1 MARKKLSKEKSLQR
15 TKFYA
20 QCIVCLAALGAGA
33 FLIKGAADRST
44 IVSQSPYADDSELP
58 DTTMESAPAD
68 TDPNKELYES
78 LMVDTKDKYRGDL
91 ILVNNDHQ
99 YFSGDEDLVSIL
111 EMNDETDRHFFTSVD
126 YTYQILGCVY
136 KPMARMIEDF
146 YNLYYNDTLT
156 IYGSYRT
163 TEFQQQLY
171 DQDLADTGNEESDR
185 VAKPGFSE
193 HETGYAFDLSETVNN
208 NYDGTGDFAWIN
220 ENCYKYGFILRYPE
234 DKVEITK
241 IKYEPWHFRYV
252 GLPHAYYMTKNGLC
266 LEEYIDLLHNYE
278 YGSDHLEFKDDNSKS
293 YEVYFVASDDG
304 SDTTTVP
311 VPAGKQYTISGN
323 NIDGF
328 IVTVFNDGIPEIMK
342 YKPSTASSDDGDNSA
357 DSQDDNDSS
366 PDDSDSAPDNDSD
379 GDSAD
384 IQQ

>member
-15 TKFYA
+15 TKLYA
-20 QCIVCLAALGAGA
+20 QCIVCLAILGAGA

-58 DTTMESAPAD
+58 DTTVKTAPD
-68 TDPNKELYES
+68 DSDPNKEIYDS
-78 LMVDTKDKYRGDL
+78 YMVNTKDKYRGDL

-146 YNLYYNDTLT
+146 YKLYYNDTLT

-171 DQDLADTGNEESDR
+171 DQDLADTGNSESDR

-193 HETGYAFDLSETVNN
+193 HETGYAFDFSETVNN
-208 NYDGTGDFAWIN
+208 DYDGTGDFAWIN

-234 DKVEITK
+234 NKVNITK

-252 GLPHAYYMTKNGLC
+252 GVPHAYYMTKNDLC
-266 LEEYIDLLHNYE
+266 LEEYIDLLRSYV
-278 YGSDHLEFKDDNSKS
+278 YGDDHLEFKDDNGKS
-293 YEVYFVASDDG
+293 YEVYFVPSDDG
-304 SDTTTVP
+304 SETTTVP
-311 VPAGKQYTISGN
+311 VPSGKQYTISGN
-323 NIDGF
+323 NVDGF

-342 YKPSTASSDDGDNSA
+342 YTPKTSDSDDDDNISDDDDLSSDDESN
-357 DSQDDNDSS
+357 
-366 PDDSDSAPDNDSD
+366 DDS
-379 GDSAD
+379 GDAA
-384 IQQ
+384 QQ